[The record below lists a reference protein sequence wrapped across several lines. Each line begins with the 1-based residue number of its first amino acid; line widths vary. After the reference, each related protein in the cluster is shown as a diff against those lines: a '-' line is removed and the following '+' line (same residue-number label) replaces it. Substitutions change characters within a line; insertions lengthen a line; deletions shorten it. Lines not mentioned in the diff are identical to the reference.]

1 MSGMCALKNLTLMI
15 LFCRKKKN
23 MTSSPN
29 MGLPVYAENVAQI
42 MARSVTPTPR
52 RMSARIARNPY
63 VDDEAIQCDDL
74 ND

>member
-1 MSGMCALKNLTLMI
+1 
-15 LFCRKKKN
+15 
-23 MTSSPN
+23 
-29 MGLPVYAENVAQI
+29 MGLPIYAENVAQI

>member
-1 MSGMCALKNLTLMI
+1 MMSI
-15 LFCRKKKN
+15 CRKKKN

-29 MGLPVYAENVAQI
+29 MGLPIYAENVAQI

-52 RMSARIARNPY
+52 RISTQIARNPY

-74 ND
+74 SD